1 MSADGNTRSIV
12 KFGLK
17 NHTVAAIQSCLAHY
31 PHIEEAI
38 LYGSRAMGTFR
49 PGSDID
55 LTLKG
60 EKLTLSD
67 VFRLENEID
76 DLLLPYTLDISIY
89 HQISNIDLLDH
100 IRRRGVMFYRKT
112 DSYQSVER

>member
-1 MSADGNTRSIV
+1 M

-17 NHTVAAIQSCLAHY
+17 DYMVTAIQSCLAHY
-31 PHIEEAI
+31 PRIEEAI

-60 EKLTLSD
+60 KQLTLSD

-76 DLLLPYTLDISIY
+76 DLLLPYTFDISIY
-89 HQISNIDLLDH
+89 HQISNAELLDH
-100 IRRRGVMFYRKT
+100 INRKGVLFYRNAALDGRLSGT
-112 DSYQSVER
+112 NCLR